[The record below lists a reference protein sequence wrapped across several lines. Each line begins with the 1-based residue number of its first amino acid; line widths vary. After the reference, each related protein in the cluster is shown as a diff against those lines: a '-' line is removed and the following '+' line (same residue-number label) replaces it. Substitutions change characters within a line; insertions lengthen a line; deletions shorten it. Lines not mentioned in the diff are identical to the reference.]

1 MRRAA
6 AFALL
11 LLFAFTVGC
20 GKRKGNPSAP
30 THFHRV
36 VSLSP
41 STTEAMFA
49 IGAGDT
55 LVGRSRYCD
64 FPAEAAKLPQVGGY
78 VDPNLEAI
86 LGLAPDLVIGA
97 RGPLGTQVT
106 DALDQRG
113 IRWFFPKT
121 ESFDEI
127 RTMLRA
133 LGEQTGHKDSAEQL
147 VTQIDQSLRTTHD
160 LIAQRVH
167 PRVLLVFGL
176 EPIVVAGP
184 TGFTNELLTAGG
196 AVNAVSAGD
205 AYPTLGMEKVLALD
219 PDVVLNAVMSE
230 AHAAT
235 RIATGAPGWGE
246 LRAVKEGRVRYL
258 TDESILRPG
267 PRVAEAA
274 RTIAHSLFDDIPAK

>member
-1 MRRAA
+1 MNRRG
-6 AFALL
+6 AFVVLL
-11 LLFAFTVGC
+11 L
-20 GKRKGNPSAP
+20 AP
-30 THFHRV
+30 LLVASCTKKKDAPADSVPHRV

-49 IGAGDT
+49 IGAGDA

-64 FPAEAAKLPQVGGY
+64 FPPAVTKLPQVGGY

-97 RGPLGTQVT
+97 RGPSGTQVT

-113 IRWFFPKT
+113 VRWFFPRT

-127 RTMLRA
+127 RAMLHA
-133 LGEQTGHKDSAEQL
+133 LGEKTGHRDGATEL
-147 VTQIDQSLRTTHD
+147 VSKIDASLKQTHD
-160 LIAQRVH
+160 LVADRKH

-196 AVNAVSAGD
+196 AVNVVNAGD

-235 RIATGAPGWGE
+235 RIAKGAPGWGD
-246 LRAVKEGRVRYL
+246 LRAVRDGHVAHL
-258 TDESILRPG
+258 TEESILRPG

-274 RTIAHSLFDDIPAK
+274 RTIAHTLYPDIPAK